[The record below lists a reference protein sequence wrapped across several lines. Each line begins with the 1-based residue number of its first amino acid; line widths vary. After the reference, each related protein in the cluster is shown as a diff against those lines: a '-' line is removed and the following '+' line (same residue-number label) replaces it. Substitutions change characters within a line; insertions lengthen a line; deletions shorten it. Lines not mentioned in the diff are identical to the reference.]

1 MSFNVS
7 NRDSREIYE
16 TAARMLATANNVP
29 ITSID
34 KNQLTQGY
42 VETHANLA
50 PNLSLIQF
58 PIVDTQQ
65 VPGAPN
71 TPLMR
76 LLSMQD
82 SFIVGSMSFY
92 LMLYFFIGNQGTPDF
107 GGGITG
113 STSVGAVNFFVPIT
127 YPQRA
132 PNFFVPQT
140 GGNPFTP
147 QNVSIDGGNSMFWN
161 SYLSY
166 EVDKKVIIPY
176 WNTNRHLTV
185 PQFQAQPLQ
194 NLSNNTS
201 AVNVIS
207 GLQQYD
213 GATDGFYPVEPT
225 IVMGGGRQ
233 NIWKLN
239 LPANIPNSINPFNQP
254 GYGTNFYLKACLRFH
269 GILAQNSTSVK

>member
-50 PNLSLIQF
+50 PNLSGIQW
-58 PIVDTQQ
+58 PVVDTQQ

-71 TPLMR
+71 TPIMR

-107 GGGITG
+107 GGGVTG
-113 STSVGAVNFFVPIT
+113 GTSIGGVNYFVPIT
-127 YPQRA
+127 YPA
-132 PNFFVPQT
+132 KSPNFLSPFAAAGSPQT
-140 GGNPFTP
+140 ITL
-147 QNVSIDGGNSMFWN
+147 DGGCSMFWN
-161 SYLSY
+161 SYISY

-176 WNTNRHLTV
+176 WNTNRHLTI
-185 PQFQAQPLQ
+185 PQTQGQPIVNLSTGTPATNVQQ
-194 NLSNNTS
+194 NLS
-201 AVNVIS
+201 
-207 GLQQYD
+207 QYD

-233 NIWKLN
+233 NVWKLN
-239 LPANIPNSINPFNQP
+239 LPANIPNSINPFNQQ
-254 GYGTNFYLKACLRFH
+254 GYGTTFYLKACLRFH